1 LNILELE
8 HVTKK
13 FGSVVAVDD
22 LSLTVTQ
29 GEFLTLLGPSGCG
42 KTTTLRLIAGLEMA
56 EGGEI
61 RFGGRKVF
69 SYRDGVFVPPR
80 KRNLGLVFQNYA
92 LWPHMTVFENVAFGL
107 KVKRMPKT
115 KIQETVRRTL
125 DYMHLIDLEQ
135 RYPHELSG
143 GQQQRVAVAR
153 MIVNEPKI
161 FLMDEPLSNLDAK
174 LRLDM
179 RTEIKRL
186 HNDLEATTIYVTHDQ
201 VEALTLATR
210 VVVMNDGIV
219 EQSAPPSE
227 VYGRPANL
235 FVADFVGSPS
245 MNLIEGK
252 LAAHENVIYLEGEAI
267 SILTNLPPAAHE
279 NVIYLEGEAISI
291 LTNLPPSMADQTV
304 LGAIRPEDATLSS
317 TPFPE
322 ATLAGTIYSA
332 LPAGPETIV
341 QVQVGDQRLHEKTFD
356 MKIGTQVH
364 LFIPPEKL
372 LFYDKE
378 TGRLISTTTIP

>member
-22 LSLTVTQ
+22 LSLAVTQ

-61 RFGGRKVF
+61 RFGKQKVF
-69 SYRDGVFVPPR
+69 SYREGVFVPPR

-107 KVKRMPKT
+107 KIKRMTKT

-153 MIVNEPKI
+153 MIVTEPNI
-161 FLMDEPLSNLDAK
+161 FLMDLD
-174 LRLDM
+174 
-179 RTEIKRL
+179 
-186 HNDLEATTIYVTHDQ
+186 
-201 VEALTLATR
+201 
-210 VVVMNDGIV
+210 G
-219 EQSAPPSE
+219 
-227 VYGRPANL
+227 
-235 FVADFVGSPS
+235 
-245 MNLIEGK
+245 
-252 LAAHENVIYLEGEAI
+252 
-267 SILTNLPPAAHE
+267 
-279 NVIYLEGEAISI
+279 
-291 LTNLPPSMADQTV
+291 
-304 LGAIRPEDATLSS
+304 
-317 TPFPE
+317 
-322 ATLAGTIYSA
+322 
-332 LPAGPETIV
+332 
-341 QVQVGDQRLHEKTFD
+341 
-356 MKIGTQVH
+356 
-364 LFIPPEKL
+364 
-372 LFYDKE
+372 
-378 TGRLISTTTIP
+378 

>member
-1 LNILELE
+1 MNILELE

-22 LSLTVTQ
+22 LSLAVTQ

-61 RFGGRKVF
+61 RFGGQKVF
-69 SYRDGVFVPPR
+69 SHRDGVFVPPR
-80 KRNLGLVFQNYA
+80 RRNLGLVFQNYA

-107 KVKRMPKT
+107 KVKKKT
-115 KIQETVRRTL
+115 KKEIHEAIKRTL
-125 DYMHLIDLEQ
+125 DYMHLVDMER

-153 MIVNEPKI
+153 MIVTEPKI

-174 LRLDM
+174 LRLGM

-186 HNDLEATTIYVTHDQ
+186 HNDLAATTIYVTHDQ
-201 VEALTLATR
+201 VEALTLASR
-210 VVVMNDGIV
+210 VVVMDEGTIQQN
-219 EQSAPPSE
+219 APPSE
-227 VYGRPANL
+227 VYGRPVNL

-245 MNLIEGK
+245 IDLIEGD
-252 LAAHENVIYLEGEAI
+252 LVVHENAIYLKGETI
-267 SILTNLPPAAHE
+267 SILTELP
-279 NVIYLEGEAISI
+279 LQ
-291 LTNLPPSMADQTV
+291 MAGRAV
-304 LGAIRPEDATLSS
+304 LGAIRPEDVELSPIPSPQATI
-317 TPFPE
+317 T
-322 ATLAGTIYSA
+322 GTVYSA

-341 QVQVGDQRLHEKTFD
+341 QVKVGNQRLTILHEKTFD
-356 MKIGTQVH
+356 MKTGDQVY
-364 LFIPPEKL
+364 LSIPSEKL

-378 TGRLISTTTIP
+378 SGRLISTT

>member
-22 LSLTVTQ
+22 LSLAVTQ

-115 KIQETVRRTL
+115 KIQEAVKRTL
-125 DYMHLIDLEQ
+125 DYMHLVDLER

-219 EQSAPPSE
+219 EQSSPPSE
-227 VYGRPANL
+227 LYGRPANL
-235 FVADFVGSPS
+235 FVADFVGSPP
-245 MNLIEGK
+245 MNLVEGK
-252 LAAHENVIYLEGEAI
+252 LIAHENGIYLEGENL
-267 SILTNLPPAAHE
+267 SILTNLPPH
-279 NVIYLEGEAISI
+279 
-291 LTNLPPSMADQTV
+291 MADRIV

-317 TPFPE
+317 TPLPE
-322 ATLAGTIYSA
+322 AAIAGTVYSA
-332 LPAGPETIV
+332 LPAGPETII
-341 QVQVGDQRLHEKTFD
+341 QVKVGNQRLTVLHEKTFD
-356 MKIGTQVH
+356 MKIGVQVY

-378 TGRLISTTTIP
+378 TGKLISTTTIPS

>member
-1 LNILELE
+1 LKILELE
-8 HVTKK
+8 HVTKT

-22 LSLTVTQ
+22 LSLAVTQ

-61 RFGGRKVF
+61 SFGERKVF
-69 SYRDGVFVPPR
+69 SYAEGVFVPPR
-80 KRNLGLVFQNYA
+80 RRNLGLVFQNYA

-107 KVKRMPKT
+107 KIKRMTKT
-115 KIQETVRRTL
+115 KIQEAVRRTL
-125 DYMHLIDLEQ
+125 DYMHLVNMEK
-135 RYPHELSG
+135 RYPNELSG
-143 GQQQRVAVAR
+143 GQQQRVALAR
-153 MIVNEPKI
+153 MIVTEPSI

-210 VVVMNDGIV
+210 VVVMNNGIV
-219 EQSAPPSE
+219 EQSSPPSE
-227 VYGRPANL
+227 LYGQPANL

-252 LAAHENVIYLEGEAI
+252 LISYENSIYLEGET
-267 SILTNLPPAAHE
+267 L
-279 NVIYLEGEAISI
+279 SI
-291 LTNLPPSMADQTV
+291 LTNLPPSMANQTV
-304 LGAIRPEDATLSS
+304 FGAIRPEDTVLSS
-317 TPFPE
+317 TPFPK

-341 QVQVGDQRLHEKTFD
+341 QVQVGDQRLTVLHEKTFD

-378 TGRLISTTTIP
+378 TRRLISTTTITS

>member
-1 LNILELE
+1 
-8 HVTKK
+8 
-13 FGSVVAVDD
+13 
-22 LSLTVTQ
+22 
-29 GEFLTLLGPSGCG
+29 
-42 KTTTLRLIAGLEMA
+42 
-56 EGGEI
+56 
-61 RFGGRKVF
+61 
-69 SYRDGVFVPPR
+69 
-80 KRNLGLVFQNYA
+80 
-92 LWPHMTVFENVAFGL
+92 
-107 KVKRMPKT
+107 
-115 KIQETVRRTL
+115 
-125 DYMHLIDLEQ
+125 
-135 RYPHELSG
+135 
-143 GQQQRVAVAR
+143 
-153 MIVNEPKI
+153 
-161 FLMDEPLSNLDAK
+161 MDEPLSNLDAK

-235 FVADFVGSPS
+235 FVADFVGSPP

-252 LAAHENVIYLEGEAI
+252 LVAHENGIYLEGE
-267 SILTNLPPAAHE
+267 T
-279 NVIYLEGEAISI
+279 ISI

-304 LGAIRPEDATLSS
+304 LGAIRPEDAALSS

-341 QVQVGDQRLHEKTFD
+341 QVQVGDQRLTVLHEKTFD
-356 MKIGTQVH
+356 MKIGTRVH

-378 TGRLISTTTIP
+378 TGRLISTTTIPS